1 MTRAIAAM
9 AGNHVAA
16 NLLMLLLVLGGLY
29 AAGTL
34 RQDIFPDT
42 RPETVNVV
50 VEYPGATPAEVED
63 AIVLP
68 IELAVAE
75 VDHVRRIRSSARES
89 VGSVSM
95 ELINE
100 GDVDVALEEVK
111 NAVDRIRT
119 FPEEAERP
127 EIMRVSRRREAMS
140 IYVYGDTTERALL
153 ETAESVRD
161 DLIAFPE
168 ITAVQLSGHRPY
180 EISIEIREDN
190 LRRYDLTLPEVAEI
204 VREASLDLGGGTI
217 RADGGDVLVRTTEK
231 RYTGADYAN
240 VPVFRKP
247 SGETVLLGEIGQVI
261 DGFAPTDQRFLY
273 DGWPAVLVQVYQI
286 GQQKPGDIAARV
298 RGYVDDR
305 NRRLP
310 ASVRLS
316 VAVDWSALVNTNITL
331 LSQNALTGAVL
342 VFMLLALFLEIRLA
356 LWVTA
361 GIGISFLGA
370 LFVMPAFDVSI
381 NLVSL
386 FGFLIA
392 IGIVVDDAIVV
403 GENIYVQR
411 EKGARPLQASVNG
424 ASGMARPVTFAVLTT
439 VAAFASLLFVGGAIG
454 RLVGHLPV
462 VVCTVLLAS
471 LVESLFIL
479 PAHLAG
485 GRTRPA
491 TRFWAALEARR
502 RGVDRAVA
510 RLIATPLGRLQ
521 LAAQTQR
528 YLTVAVAL
536 SLVMLCGGLVG
547 GGFLR
552 FSLFPSIEQDEVE
565 ANLTMNPGTSVDET
579 GRMAEHILDV
589 GLDLIEEYEAG
600 RVDGES
606 DLAHSAVLVGGI
618 LDDDVENG
626 EASNLAQ
633 VTFILAPAGRRELS
647 AVDFANEWRD
657 RVTHLAGVDKI
668 EFSAET
674 ADAGPDIEIE
684 LAHPDFGALTAAT
697 EGLKTVLAS
706 YAGVSQVVDS
716 HTEGKRE
723 LRLRLRPEAG
733 ALGITE
739 TDLAV
744 QVRSAF
750 YGAEALRIT
759 RGHSE
764 LKVMVRYP
772 DSVRRTLSAIDEIML
787 RTPDGRE
794 IPFREAA
801 FVEDGRGFS
810 EIVRTDRRRV
820 ISVSAMVDENV
831 GNTNEILRGVTSGEL
846 RTLLEQYQGLSYA
859 LEGETREEQEAVSEL
874 TVALG
879 GGLLAIY
886 SLLAVAFRSYV
897 QPLIIMSAI
906 PFGVVGALVGH
917 VPFGLSIS
925 LLSLFGIVAMA
936 GVVVNDSLVLID
948 CTNQLRAAGRSAF
961 EAAAEAARRRF
972 RPVVITSLTT
982 FCGLMPIALEQ
993 AEPAQFLIPLAVS
1006 LAFGVLASTPIT
1018 LVLVPSLYLIVDDLR
1033 LLFGF
1038 GGRRYSEPDRHT
1050 ETAMPEGR
1058 QPHRWST

>member
-1 MTRAIAAM
+1 MTRAVAAM

-16 NLLMLLLVLGGLY
+16 NLLMLFLVLGGLY

-42 RPETVNVV
+42 RPERVNVV

-89 VGSVSM
+89 LGSVSL

-100 GDVDVALEEVK
+100 SDVDVALEEVK

-140 IYVYGDTTERALL
+140 VYVYGETTERALL

-180 EISIEIREDN
+180 EISIEIHEDD

-217 RADGGDVLVRTTEK
+217 RAEGGDVLVRTTEK

-286 GQQKPGDIAARV
+286 GQQKPGDIAGRAD
-298 RGYVDDR
+298 GQ
-305 NRRLP
+305 
-310 ASVRLS
+310 
-316 VAVDWSALVNTNITL
+316 SALL
-331 LSQNALTGAVL
+331 
-342 VFMLLALFLEIRLA
+342 
-356 LWVTA
+356 
-361 GIGISFLGA
+361 
-370 LFVMPAFDVSI
+370 
-381 NLVSL
+381 
-386 FGFLIA
+386 
-392 IGIVVDDAIVV
+392 
-403 GENIYVQR
+403 
-411 EKGARPLQASVNG
+411 
-424 ASGMARPVTFAVLTT
+424 
-439 VAAFASLLFVGGAIG
+439 
-454 RLVGHLPV
+454 
-462 VVCTVLLAS
+462 
-471 LVESLFIL
+471 
-479 PAHLAG
+479 
-485 GRTRPA
+485 
-491 TRFWAALEARR
+491 
-502 RGVDRAVA
+502 
-510 RLIATPLGRLQ
+510 
-521 LAAQTQR
+521 
-528 YLTVAVAL
+528 
-536 SLVMLCGGLVG
+536 
-547 GGFLR
+547 
-552 FSLFPSIEQDEVE
+552 
-565 ANLTMNPGTSVDET
+565 
-579 GRMAEHILDV
+579 
-589 GLDLIEEYEAG
+589 
-600 RVDGES
+600 
-606 DLAHSAVLVGGI
+606 HSAVLVGGI

-626 EASNLAQ
+626 EGSNLAQ
-633 VTFILAPAGRRELS
+633 VTFFLAPSGRRGFS
-647 AVDFANEWRD
+647 ALDFANAWRD
-657 RVTHLAGVDKI
+657 RVTHLAGVDRV

-674 ADAGPDIEIE
+674 EDAEPDIAIE

-697 EGLKTVLAS
+697 ERLKRALAS
-706 YAGVSQVVDS
+706 YVGVSEVVDS

-723 LRLRLRPEAG
+723 LRLRLRAEAG

-772 DSVRRTLSAIDEIML
+772 DAVRRTLSATDGIML
-787 RTPDGRE
+787 RTPDGHE

-801 FVEDGRGFS
+801 HVEEGRGFS

-820 ISVSAMVDENV
+820 ISVSAMVDESL
-831 GNTNEILRGVTSGEL
+831 GNTNEILRGVTNGEL

-859 LEGETREEQEAVSEL
+859 LEGETREEQEAVNEL
-874 TVALG
+874 AVALG

-886 SLLAVAFRSYV
+886 SLLAVAFRSYLH
-897 QPLIIMSAI
+897 PFIIMSAI
-906 PFGVVGALVGH
+906 PFGIVGALVGH
-917 VPFGLSIS
+917 LPFGLPIS

-936 GVVVNDSLVLID
+936 GVAVNDSLVLID

-993 AEPAQFLIPLAVS
+993 SEPAQFLIPLAVS

-1018 LVLVPSLYLIVDDLR
+1018 LVLVPSLYLIVEDL
-1033 LLFGF
+1033 L
-1038 GGRRYSEPDRHT
+1038 P
-1050 ETAMPEGR
+1050 
-1058 QPHRWST
+1058 